1 MKKLHAFVKGI
12 VFSSILA
19 LSFIALGAP
28 AAADDPVGV
37 TWESV
42 PTSDTLGV
50 TWEE

>member
-1 MKKLHAFVKGI
+1 MKKLHNLAKGI

-28 AAADDPVGV
+28 AAADDPVGI
-37 TWESV
+37 TWESI
-42 PTSDTLGV
+42 PASDTLGV